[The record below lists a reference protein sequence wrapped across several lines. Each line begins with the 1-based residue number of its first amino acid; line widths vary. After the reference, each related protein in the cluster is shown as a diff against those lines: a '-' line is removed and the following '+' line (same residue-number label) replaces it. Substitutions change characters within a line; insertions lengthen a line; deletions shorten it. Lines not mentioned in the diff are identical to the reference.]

1 MGEVL
6 GVVFKERKR
15 KKLMEKILVTGGAGF
30 IGSHFVDRLVKDG
43 REAVVLDNFDPQVH
57 QGKRP
62 GYLNKNARYIEGDI
76 RDEKALKKSLKGV
89 GVVFHFAAKVG
100 VGQSM
105 YEIKGYVDANTAG
118 TACLWDYIINN
129 KIGIKKF
136 IVASSMSIYGEGSY
150 ECPECGII
158 SPHLRPEAQLKKRNW
173 EISCAA
179 CGSEGKALP
188 TNEEKK
194 LLSTSVYAITKK
206 DQEELSLN
214 IGLGYKIP
222 TVALRFFNV
231 YGPRQSL
238 SNPYTGAC
246 AIFSSRIKNNKPPF
260 IYEDGLQTR
269 DFIDVR
275 DVVEACVLAE
285 KSEKADY
292 KYYNVGTGKATTIR
306 EVAGILTD
314 LYKKDVTPEIVNRY
328 RVGDIRHCYAG
339 IEKIK
344 EIGFTPKIGLKEGLK
359 RLVEWGEGEEA
370 VDKTEEAN
378 LELNRRNLTL

>member
-1 MGEVL
+1 MGKIL
-6 GVVFKERKR
+6 GTGKKGNNMKR
-15 KKLMEKILVTGGAGF
+15 ILVTGGAGF
-30 IGSHFVDRLVKDG
+30 IGSHLVDRLVKDG
-43 REAVVLDNFDPQVH
+43 YDVVVLDNFDPQVH
-57 QGKRP
+57 QGKKP
-62 GYLNKNARYIEGDI
+62 DYLNKNARYVKGDI
-76 RDEKALKKSLKGV
+76 RDEKALKESLKGIKV
-89 GVVFHFAAKVG
+89 IFHFAAKVG

-105 YEIKGYVDANTAG
+105 YEIKKYVDANTLG
-118 TACLWDYIINN
+118 TAFLWEYIINKKLNIN
-129 KIGIKKF
+129 KF
-136 IVASSMSIYGEGSY
+136 LVASSMSIYGEGAY
-150 ECPECGII
+150 KCPKCGVV
-158 SPHLRPEAQLKKRNW
+158 SPYLRAEAQLKERIW
-173 EISCAA
+173 EVICAG
-179 CGSEGKALP
+179 CGSETKPMP

-222 TVALRFFNV
+222 IVGLRFFNV

-246 AIFSSRIKNNKPPF
+246 AIFSSRIKNNNPPL

-269 DFIDVR
+269 DFIDVG
-275 DVVEACVLAE
+275 DIVESCILAM

-292 KYYNVGTGKATTIR
+292 KYYNVGTGKAVTIR
-306 EVAGILTD
+306 KVAETLVD
-314 LYKKDVTPEIVNRY
+314 LYKKDITPKIVNRY
-328 RVGDIRHCYAG
+328 RTGDIRHCYAD

-359 RLVEWGEGEEA
+359 NLVEWGKSEEA
-370 VDKTEEAN
+370 VDRTEEAN